1 MSRSGSQEP
10 FARVLRPG
18 YDPNRVK
25 REAAWWGGF
34 HAGVSTGIVFGVI
47 VVSVMG
53 VWALSRDVIVMPS
66 QDDAPCRV
74 LECQEETE
82 P

>member
-1 MSRSGSQEP
+1 VSRSGSQEP

-25 REAAWWGGF
+25 REDAWWGGF

-47 VVSVMG
+47 VV
-53 VWALSRDVIVMPS
+53 AI
-66 QDDAPCRV
+66 
-74 LECQEETE
+74 
-82 P
+82 